1 MYTDDGTS
9 GKEFEC
15 DSGIKNPLHSM
26 HSLKILAWW
35 FQNMYSWAHVSW
47 RFWNIYLSHIKD
59 ELKSCQCHSLY
70 ALQLQQKNMWYVL
83 PCYPPLKCR
92 YTWAFIGRLIS
103 NFGVISRT
111 PGSHHLRDNR
121 TPPSYIIYLC
131 VLRPMKPNAAEFT
144 THETKVLQKRF
155 NRKW

>member
-1 MYTDDGTS
+1 MIVCVIYVHRWWHFR
-9 GKEFEC
+9 KRIRMRFRHQE
-15 DSGIKNPLHSM
+15 
-26 HSLKILAWW
+26 SLAQHAQLEDLFWW
-35 FQNMYSWAHVSW
+35 FQNMYSWTHVSW

-59 ELKSCQCHSLY
+59 ECHSLY

-121 TPPSYIIYLC
+121 TPLSYILSIFVFY
-131 VLRPMKPNAAEFT
+131 VPWNQMRQN
-144 THETKVLQKRF
+144 LQPI
-155 NRKW
+155 